1 MFKFDLNDKHSTFRK
16 LLKIASFLFI
26 LTLINSLS
34 SFKEQIGKWYP
45 ENWLCR
51 LRKAYI
57 QNIGFINLTW
67 ALLVCCLSGSSK
79 TFCIL
84 HTLLS
89 QLIDLKV
96 LI

>member
-34 SFKEQIGKWYP
+34 SFKEQIGKWHP
-45 ENWLCR
+45 ENCLCR
-51 LRKAYI
+51 LRKPYI
-57 QNIGFINLTW
+57 QNIGFINLAW
-67 ALLVCCLSGSSK
+67 ALLVYCLSGSSK
-79 TFCIL
+79 NFCIL